1 MFCEYYVYCFI
12 QISLNYNVTF
22 ILLCVLPQSR
32 NRDLGVDSG
41 MLYQFLF
48 GICLPRHLA
57 MRKELFIRNATIWYI
72 TTLHTDTGIY
82 VPLHWPFN
90 LSHHASSRVLKKECE
105 YCALQQLYL
114 PLNFQRCLLN
124 VHYKYFI

>member
-22 ILLCVLPQSR
+22 ILLCVLPGSR

-72 TTLHTDTGIY
+72 TTLHTYTDTGIY

-105 YCALQQLYL
+105 YCAFQQLPALFYWMSITNIL
-114 PLNFQRCLLN
+114 YN
-124 VHYKYFI
+124 Y